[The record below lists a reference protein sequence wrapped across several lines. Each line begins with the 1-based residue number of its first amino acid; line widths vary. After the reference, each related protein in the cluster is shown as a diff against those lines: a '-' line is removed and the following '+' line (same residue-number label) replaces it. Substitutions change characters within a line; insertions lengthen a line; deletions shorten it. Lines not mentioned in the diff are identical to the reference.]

1 MAALSTADAAPTGGP
16 IDGAAS
22 VVDDA
27 NAESSAGD
35 ALGSVSAAIEPLSDS
50 DTTTSEGDRE
60 YVAGCFEGPE
70 KNIEVC
76 FTPDIGHPNG
86 CRELSRDALDAICA
100 AARCTIL
107 TSVSNAHLDA
117 YVLSESS
124 LFVYRNK
131 MALKVRPQLSHLAPH
146 TCHHRP
152 TNPSNNRR
160 AAPRPCSAASNRC

>member
-1 MAALSTADAAPTGGP
+1 MAAMFASDAAPTGDP
-16 IDGAAS
+16 LDGTAS

-27 NAESSAGD
+27 NAKSPAGATLD
-35 ALGSVSAAIEPLSDS
+35 PVASEPLSDS

-60 YVAGCFEGPE
+60 YAAGCFEGPE

-124 LFVYRNK
+124 LFVYRHK
-131 MALKVRPQLSHLAPH
+131 MVLKVRA
-146 TCHHRP
+146 
-152 TNPSNNRR
+152 
-160 AAPRPCSAASNRC
+160 